1 MKLMTLNTHSLEE
14 TDYESKLHTFAEVL
28 CREQPDI
35 IALQEV
41 NQTRSADPADPR
53 ELVQCGY
60 VPCADSAFADAA
72 CADSACA
79 DATCADAAC
88 ADSACADSVSP
99 SAAAPSPVIRCDN
112 HAYRVA
118 RLCAQMGLNYHW
130 TWTGAKIGYDKYD
143 EGLAIFSRFPILG
156 TEQFYITG
164 TQDYTNWKTRRIL
177 GISISADHGMEHFY
191 SVHMGWWNDAEE
203 PFQAQWERICRT
215 LPSRTAG
222 PVWLMGDF
230 NSPAHVQGQGRDLIR
245 NSGWLDSYELAA
257 SKDSGITAGQV
268 IDGWRENHI
277 IGNGGSPGMRIDYI
291 WTSRQIPVR
300 SSRVIFN
307 GSREPVVSDH
317 YGIIVEY

>member
-1 MKLMTLNTHSLEE
+1 MKLITLNTHSLEE

-53 ELVQCGY
+53 ELERCGY
-60 VPCADSAFADAA
+60 VPCTDVSTLSQSAT
-72 CADSACA
+72 SL
-79 DATCADAAC
+79 
-88 ADSACADSVSP
+88 
-99 SAAAPSPVIRCDN
+99 SPVIRCDN
-112 HAYRVA
+112 HAYRAA

-143 EGLAIFSRFPILG
+143 EGLAVFSRLPISG

-164 TQDYTNWKTRRIL
+164 TQDYANWKTRKIL
-177 GISISADHGMEHFY
+177 GVSISTNHGSEYFY

-203 PFQAQWERICRT
+203 PFQAQWQRICRT
-215 LPSRTAG
+215 LPSHANG

-230 NSPAHVQGQGRDLIR
+230 NSPAQVRGQGRDLIR

-257 SKDSGITAGQV
+257 NKDSGITVGQV
-268 IDGWRENHI
+268 IDGWRESENT
-277 IGNGGSPGMRIDYI
+277 GGGESPSMESPSSESPGMRIDYI
-291 WTSRQIPVR
+291 WTSRRIPIL

-307 GSREPVVSDH
+307 GSHEPVVSDH
-317 YGIIVEY
+317 YGIMAEY